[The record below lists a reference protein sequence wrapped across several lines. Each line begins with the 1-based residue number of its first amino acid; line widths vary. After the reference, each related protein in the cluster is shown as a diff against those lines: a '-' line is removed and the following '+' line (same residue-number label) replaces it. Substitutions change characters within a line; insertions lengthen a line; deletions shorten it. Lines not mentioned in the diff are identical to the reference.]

1 MEWLDDIFDVLDNDD
16 DNDDEISN
24 VVDEYNQD
32 FDFDYINTNV
42 DEEAMIIEDDSF
54 TDDDDHDNKVNSI
67 YSQ

>member
-1 MEWLDDIFDVLDNDD
+1 MEWLHDIFDVLDNDD

-42 DEEAMIIEDDSF
+42 DGEAMIIEDDSF
-54 TDDDDHDNKVNSI
+54 IYDDHDNKVNSI